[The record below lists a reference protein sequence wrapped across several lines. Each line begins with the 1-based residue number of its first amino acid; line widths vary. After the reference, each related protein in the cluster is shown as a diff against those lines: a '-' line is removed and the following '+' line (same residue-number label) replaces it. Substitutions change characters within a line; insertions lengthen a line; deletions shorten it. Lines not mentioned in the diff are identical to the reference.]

1 MPERY
6 RMPAPEERAAQIA
19 ELDAK
24 FTPHAVANG
33 APADER
39 VRKLYHR
46 KHTSDFMAEMNRSAA
61 WWVERWCSCE
71 RNAVC
76 E

>member
-6 RMPAPEERAAQIA
+6 RVPSAEERAAIID

-24 FTPHAVANG
+24 FTPNAIKAG
-33 APADER
+33 APAGER

-46 KHTSDFMAEMNRSAA
+46 KHTSDFMAEMNRSAE
-61 WWVERWCSCE
+61 WWFERWSGSG
-71 RNAVC
+71 RQA
-76 E
+76 